1 MRLFS
6 LLYRGSVLK
15 EDDAIW
21 DIIVLFRPLIIS
33 ACMNKFTG
41 RVDEDMMSE
50 MYIALH
56 RRIKNF
62 VIFKE

>member
-1 MRLFS
+1 
-6 LLYRGSVLK
+6 
-15 EDDAIW
+15 
-21 DIIVLFRPLIIS
+21 
-33 ACMNKFTG
+33 MNKFTG

-62 VIFKE
+62 DIFKE